1 MGAVILGVEKEK
13 MNLWIDIFKNDY
25 AKLLDRGASG
35 ATRGLIEGLY
45 KRAEGFQII
54 FETLLEQK
62 SNDFAIIET
71 GTVRK
76 PNNWKDG
83 NSGFLFSEMVRL
95 HGGFVRSVDIDQ
107 TAVDTA
113 NQFIDQQY
121 YRSFCSDSVA
131 WLESL
136 EDLNTI
142 DLFYLDSYDVRWD
155 NDAPS
160 AAHHLKEFQAIEKHL
175 KPGCVVAIDDNSRLL
190 ETNKR
195 TGKGRMIVEYLDFKG
210 IVPIYDAYQIIYKF

>member
-1 MGAVILGVEKEK
+1 M
-13 MNLWIDIFKNDY
+13 WIDIFKNDY

-35 ATRGLIEGLY
+35 AARGLVEGLY

-62 SNDFAIIET
+62 SNNFAIIET

-142 DLFYLDSYDVRWD
+142 DLFYLDIYDVRLD

-160 AAHHLKEFQAIEKHL
+160 AAHHLKEFQAI
-175 KPGCVVAIDDNSRLL
+175 
-190 ETNKR
+190 
-195 TGKGRMIVEYLDFKG
+195 
-210 IVPIYDAYQIIYKF
+210 

>member
-1 MGAVILGVEKEK
+1 MT
-13 MNLWIDIFKNDY
+13 NWIDIFQKDY

-45 KRAEGFQII
+45 QRAEGFQII
-54 FETLLEQK
+54 FEALLEQK
-62 SNDFAIIET
+62 ANDFAIIET

-107 TAVDTA
+107 SAVDTA
-113 NQFIDQQY
+113 NQFIDQKY
-121 YRSFCSDSVA
+121 YKSFCSDSVA
-131 WLESL
+131 WLSSL
-136 EDLNTI
+136 EDLNTV

-155 NDAPS
+155 DDTPS
-160 AAHHLKEFQAIEKHL
+160 AAHHLKEFIVIEPFL
-175 KPGCVVAIDDNSRLL
+175 TPGTIVAIDDNSFLL
-190 ETNKR
+190 NGRR
-195 TGKGRMIVEYLDFKG
+195 TGKGRKIFEYLEKKSIF
-210 IVPIYDAYQIIYKF
+210 PIYDKYQIIYRF